1 MGKFLDKHDGPLN
14 QAMREL
20 EKALEEQT
28 PGQRARLW
36 GNICD
41 AAAGSEA
48 GQRATKGF
56 GRRAAMSRGYRRYRR

>member
-1 MGKFLDKHDGPLN
+1 MGKFLDKHDGPLKN
-14 QAMREL
+14 AMCEL
-20 EKALEEQT
+20 EKALQEQT

-48 GQRATKGF
+48 GQRATRGF
-56 GRRAAMSRGYRRYRR
+56 GRRAALSRGYRRGRR